1 MAASARAGRKTKYS
15 DETVAKFIK
24 AIAGGSTRKDA
35 CGHAGFSEDTLATW
49 LKRYPD
55 FADKVT
61 RAESDG
67 MVLHAANIQRCA
79 LGGQTIRTKV
89 IEKTRPDGTVEKTT
103 ITELTPP
110 DGRLS
115 LEVLAR
121 RRSAEW
127 AKTQT
132 IKHSDPDGNKLPEPV
147 LLDLSGLDTEDLDT
161 LEAILTRG
169 QTADARPDS
178 GGEVTPSTA

>member
-1 MAASARAGRKTKYS
+1 MAATAKAGRKTKYN
-15 DETVAKFIK
+15 DETVAKFLK

-35 CGHAGFSEDTLATW
+35 CGHAGFSEDTLAAW

-55 FADKVT
+55 FSDKVT
-61 RAESDG
+61 RAEADAA
-67 MVLHAANIQRCA
+67 VLHAANIQRCA

-89 IEKTRPDGTVEKTT
+89 VEKTRPDGSTEKTT
-103 ITELTPP
+103 ITELMPP

-115 LEVLAR
+115 LEWLAR

-132 IKHSDPDGNKLPEPV
+132 IKHADPDGNKLPV
-147 LLDLSGLDTEDLDT
+147 QNVVDLGTLDTEDLDT

-169 QTADARPDS
+169 QTADARPGS
-178 GGEVTPSTA
+178 GGEVTPSAA